1 MENARKI
8 FLLFRSMSRSTARS
22 SLANSLYHN
31 FTMLNNPDFLASNF
45 LASNFSKAEEL
56 SRLAILSPTII
67 VYYNFP
73 RPTIQINRFQLIS
86 SSLKNGT
93 MRQTRFQNNHPRI
106 IGEIK
111 ISFMW
116 KLFRVEGSRSRFDE
130 RKNLI
135 LYKTKLRICNQK

>member
-8 FLLFRSMSRSTARS
+8 FLLFRSVSRSTAHS

-56 SRLAILSPTII
+56 SRLAILSPTIV

-73 RPTIQINRFQLIS
+73 RPTIQINRCQDFQLY
-86 SSLKNGT
+86 
-93 MRQTRFQNNHPRI
+93 R
-106 IGEIK
+106 
-111 ISFMW
+111 
-116 KLFRVEGSRSRFDE
+116 RV
-130 RKNLI
+130 
-135 LYKTKLRICNQK
+135 